1 MRPALFNKSI
11 NKTLKLSFFIVLT
24 ISLGYPMTSGAQSQS
39 MPGEIAIEQGGQL
52 WIEGS
57 AGPVDYQCNAEEL
70 SGKGEITNRS
80 NPQSVVTNEG
90 DVQVSVILP
99 VKSLNCGKSGMNRD
113 MYEALKATKHPTI
126 SYQLLDASAVSSDQN
141 SSDSV
146 SENHDN
152 GWMDIRTHGIMQ
164 IAGVKDTT
172 TITVQGRVLENN
184 KFRVKG
190 VKKLHMDTYNI
201 DPPSKMFGLIK
212 AKKDLTVHFDV
223 TVTLWNQALSELTI
237 NGLLR

>member
-1 MRPALFNKSI
+1 MRPALFNNSI

-24 ISLGYPMTSGAQSQS
+24 ISLVYPMTCGAQS

-70 SGKGEITNRS
+70 SGKGQITNRS
-80 NPQSVVTNEG
+80 NPESVVTKEG
-90 DVQVSVILP
+90 DVQVSVTLP
-99 VKSLNCGKSGMNRD
+99 VKALNCGKSGMNRD
-113 MYEALKATKHPTI
+113 MYEALKATDHPTI
-126 SYQLLDASAVSSDQN
+126 SYQLLDASTVSSDQN
-141 SSDSV
+141 SSDSF
-146 SENHDN
+146 SENNIN
-152 GWMDIRTHGIMQ
+152 GWMNIKTYGIMK

-172 TITVQGRVLENN
+172 MVTVQGRILENN

-190 VKKLHMDTYNI
+190 VKELHMDTYNI

-223 TVTLWNQALSELTI
+223 TVTLQDQTLSE
-237 NGLLR
+237 